1 MNHKRAIID
10 IGSNTVRL
18 VVYGGPRR
26 APAVLLNEKIAPR
39 LGREVAK
46 SGVISDRS
54 MQMALSALR
63 RYATLLT
70 LMDVTDVQTVATA
83 AARDAENGR
92 AFLAEVE
99 KLGLSPRLLSGEEEA
114 RTSAMGVIG
123 AFPGAVGMAGDLG
136 GGSLEL
142 TRIVTG
148 KCGDAVTLPLGTLR
162 LRQMRAGGDA
172 AFRKK
177 VRQML
182 HGANWSHGKD
192 EAFYIVGGS
201 WRALATYA
209 MHQLDWP
216 LDDPHDFEILPAT
229 LSKLC
234 TELVAGKAKDAIIPR
249 IASSR
254 METLPDAAALL
265 GILVEETQPSRIV
278 FSSWG
283 LREGLLY
290 TSLSPTEQQQ
300 DPVIA
305 GVAAFVKR
313 HDVSPDTAALVVN
326 WIGDILPGS
335 EKVDAKLRNAATMVA
350 LAALSIEP
358 NVRIDEALDWA
369 LRKRWIGLDA
379 RGRALIAAVA
389 LSNTGETDLPQAI
402 LPFADKDE
410 MHWAVAWG
418 LALRL
423 SRKLANCN
431 AEGLARSSLTIE
443 NDRIVLTLDELTA
456 SLYSNS
462 VAKNLA
468 RLAEWLGLEPE
479 TRGIGCA

>member
-1 MNHKRAIID
+1 MNHQRAIID

-26 APAVLLNEKIAPR
+26 APTVLLNEKVAPR

-54 MQMALSALR
+54 MQMALAALR
-63 RYATLLT
+63 RYVTLLT

-83 AARDAENGR
+83 AARDAENGQV
-92 AFLAEVE
+92 FLAEVE
-99 KLGLSPRLLSGEEEA
+99 KLGLTPRLLSGQEEA
-114 RTSAMGVIG
+114 KTSAMGVIG
-123 AFPGAVGMAGDLG
+123 AFPGAAGVAGDLG

-142 TRIVTG
+142 THIARSE
-148 KCGDAVTLPLGTLR
+148 CGDAITLPLGTLR
-162 LRQMRAGGDA
+162 LRELRANGDA

-182 HGANWSHGKD
+182 VDANWSHGKGQ
-192 EAFYIVGGS
+192 ALYIVGGS

-216 LDDPHDFEILPAT
+216 LDDPHDFEILPAP
-229 LSKLC
+229 LSQLC
-234 TELVAGKAKDAIIPR
+234 AGIVAGKARDVIIPR

-254 METLPDAAALL
+254 MESLPDAAALL
-265 GILVEETQPSRIV
+265 GFLVEETAPSRIV

-290 TSLSPTEQQQ
+290 TTLSAKEKQQ

-305 GVAAFVKR
+305 GVASFVKR
-313 HDVSPDTAALVVN
+313 HDVSPDTAALVAQ

-335 EKVDAKLRNAATMVA
+335 DKIEPNLRHASTMLA

-358 NVRIDEALDWA
+358 NVRVEEALDWA

-389 LSNTGETDLPQAI
+389 LANTGQTELPQNI
-402 LPFADKDE
+402 LPFASKDE
-410 MHWAVAWG
+410 LRWAVAWG
-418 LALRL
+418 LAMRL

-431 AEGLARSSLTIE
+431 AQALARSALTVE
-443 NDRIVLTLDELTA
+443 NGRIVLTLDELTS
-456 SLYSNS
+456 SLYSSS
-462 VAKNLA
+462 VAKNLG
-468 RLAEWLGLEPE
+468 RLADWLGLEPE
-479 TRGIGCA
+479 TRGITCA